1 MAAGRGRLLRETA
14 ISITKPLRE
23 GSPKSDS
30 GSLPSLAESFVGTE
44 RFLVQRRIGAGAF
57 GVVYEAFD
65 RHERA
70 AVALKVLRFGEA
82 DALYRFKKGFRSLAD
97 LRHPNLVEFY
107 ELHNQGGYWFFSM
120 ELIPGQD
127 FHEALWR
134 TGERP
139 SFDRV
144 RLVTLQLAR
153 GLHAVHESGRLHR
166 DIKPPNVLV
175 TIEDRVKLLDFG
187 LVAELEVGRRPTGAS
202 VQMIGTP
209 AYMAP
214 ELANGDP
221 GSPAADWYSVGVML
235 YQSLAGELPFGGSLV
250 QIMTGKQRGRPR
262 HDLRRLVPDVPE
274 DLEDLCQRLLHP
286 LPESRPSGDEVLEIL
301 EQILPQAAFEAEPTE
316 VLTLTDEMLAELRP
330 GAEESEGGT
339 SVVALGALAGGSS
352 SAITRSGSRSGAR
365 SSGARRRVPRRHEG
379 SGPHHDRSPFV
390 GRRELVGQL
399 AEAFEASER
408 SPVLVYLKGPSGI
421 GKSALVRHFL
431 AMVEEREERA
441 VALYGRCYLQE
452 SVPYKA
458 LDSLIDALAR
468 LLSTFGDEEVEPLL
482 PPQLPALVRLF
493 PVLLRVSAVASAAR
507 AGSGAEVSPQVLRKR
522 AVSALRELLIG
533 LSKRHTLV
541 LAIDDLQWG
550 DPDSLAL
557 LEDLFKSAQLPPFL
571 FIGTFRSE
579 DEASS
584 PFLRALTR
592 LKPKLRERM
601 GFFELAVDKLSAEDS
616 RDLISVLLMEDELP
630 PERIEE
636 LLRDA
641 AGSPLYLWELAQWAA
656 GEHPVSPPTGFVH
669 AVHGG
674 AAAETTD
681 GGGEPA
687 QTEVRLRDLIL
698 ARIGLLGA
706 PARRLL
712 EVVAVAGKPIEL
724 SIAREAAALG
734 AESLAAMAELRTHRL
749 LRVSAGKHREEAE
762 TYHDRVRESVV
773 QALSRAALGERH
785 RQLALAL
792 ESSGRGD
799 PETIAVHFQ
808 ATAEEEKAR
817 SYVVSAA
824 ERAEQTLAFERAAR
838 LYRLALDLLPP
849 SSEER
854 PELQVHLARALG
866 NAGRS
871 RDAADTY
878 LKAVGES
885 GIGDPFDMQRHAAEK
900 LLISGH
906 YDRGLAVLRHVL
918 RTVSLEVDHDSWRS
932 LLRLWLLRLR
942 LRLRGFAFV
951 EKEESQ
957 IPAEVLRK
965 IDVCW
970 TTEVGLCLV
979 DVLRAAEFH
988 ARHLLL
994 ALEAGEPQRIA
1005 RGLAMEVFFG
1015 AMEGLDARGALEMA
1029 REMAGRVEG
1038 HYASSLTEMAAG
1050 MVACSRGE
1058 WRRAQRRLARAEEQL
1073 RENRVGVA
1081 WELDTVRQ
1089 FGALAAI
1096 HLGRWQELF
1105 ADLPRLL
1112 EVARAQ
1118 GDVFLEVHLHQ
1129 WVESFRDLVEDRPEE
1144 AQKALDLSAGG
1155 WSRQGFHYQHFGR
1168 LVAEARVAL
1177 YTGDAQLAWDLV
1189 EQAWPDLVGSM
1200 IQRIEMVLVQS
1211 WDLRGRCA
1219 LAAAASAEGGRARR
1233 RLLGQAEQAARR
1245 IGQAR
1250 SSWARALQDAL
1261 LAGIRLERGDKAGAR
1276 RHLEAAEPAFAASEM
1291 SVHLGVVRLRLAKLA
1306 GVGYEAADAELRDL
1320 GVVRPEGM
1328 AAILMPG
1335 SW

>member
-1 MAAGRGRLLRETA
+1 LPG
-14 ISITKPLRE
+14 S
-23 GSPKSDS
+23 SPKSDG
-30 GSLPSLAESFVGTE
+30 GSLPTLAESFVGTE
-44 RFLVQRRIGAGAF
+44 RFLVQRRVGAGAF

-70 AVALKVLRFGEA
+70 TVALKVLRFGEA
-82 DALYRFKKGFRSLAD
+82 DSLYRFKKGFRSLAD
-97 LRHPNLVEFY
+97 LRHPNLIELY
-107 ELHNQGGYWFFSM
+107 ELHNHSGYWFFSM
-120 ELIPGQD
+120 EMIAGQD

-134 TGERP
+134 GGERP

-144 RLVTLQLAR
+144 RLVILQLAR

-175 TIEDRVKLLDFG
+175 TLDDRVKLLDFG
-187 LVAELEVGRRPTGAS
+187 LVAELEVGRRPAGVS

-235 YQSLAGELPFGGSLV
+235 YQALAGELPFGGSLV
-250 QIMTGKQRGRPR
+250 QILSSKQRGRPKQE
-262 HDLRRLVPDVPE
+262 LRRLLPEVPE
-274 DLEDLCQRLLHP
+274 DLEELCQRLLHP
-286 LPESRPSGDEVLEIL
+286 LPESRPAGEEVLEIL
-301 EQILPQAAFEAEPTE
+301 EQQLLPRTPFEAEPTE
-316 VLTLTDEMLAELRP
+316 IFTLTDAQLAELGRP
-330 GAEESEGGT
+330 PETGDGTGAAGTGTSAIQLAGGT
-339 SVVALGALAGGSS
+339 SAVALGLFSSTTLGSS
-352 SAITRSGSRSGAR
+352 R
-365 SSGARRRVPRRHEG
+365 SSAARRRNLRRQEG
-379 SGPHHDRSPFV
+379 SGPNADRSPFV
-390 GRRELVGQL
+390 GRRDLVGSL
-399 AEAFEASER
+399 AEAFDDSQAG
-408 SPVLVYLKGPSGI
+408 PVLAYLKGPSGI
-421 GKSALVRHFL
+421 GKSALLRHFL
-431 AMVEEREERA
+431 ALVEERDERA

-468 LLSTFGDEEVEPLL
+468 LLSTFGDEEVEALL
-482 PPQLPALVRLF
+482 PAQLSALARLF
-493 PVLLRVSAVASAAR
+493 PVLLRVGAVASAVRTAS
-507 AGSGAEVSPQVLRKR
+507 AGAEISPQVLRKR

-533 LSKRHTLV
+533 LGRRHTLI

-550 DPDSLAL
+550 DPDSMML
-557 LEDLFKSAQLPPFL
+557 LDELFKSKPLPPLL
-571 FIGTFRSE
+571 FIGTYRSE
-579 DEASS
+579 DEGTS
-584 PFLRALTR
+584 PFLKAMAR
-592 LKPKLRERM
+592 LKGKLPER
-601 GFFELAVDKLSAEDS
+601 GIGLYELAVDKLSADDS
-616 RDLISVLLMEDELP
+616 RELIEVLLEEEQLA
-630 PERIEE
+630 PERIES

-641 AGSPLYLWELAQWAA
+641 AGSPLYLWELARWAV
-656 GEHPVSPPTGFVH
+656 GEHPAALLPGFEH
-669 AVHGG
+669 P
-674 AAAETTD
+674 AAEP
-681 GGGEPA
+681 GP
-687 QTEVRLRDLIL
+687 TEVRLRDLIL
-698 ARIGLLGA
+698 ARIGLLGPA
-706 PARRLL
+706 ARRLL
-712 EVVAVAGKPIEL
+712 EVVSVAGKPIEL
-724 SIAREAAALG
+724 GIAREAAALA
-734 AESLAAMAELRTHRL
+734 AESLAVMAELRTHRL
-749 LRVSAGKHREEAE
+749 LRSSAVGGREEVE
-762 TYHDRVRESVV
+762 TYHDRVREAVV
-773 QALSRAALGERH
+773 QSLSRAALAERH

-799 PETIAVHFQ
+799 PETIAIHFQ

-817 SYVVSAA
+817 RYVVTAA
-824 ERAEQTLAFERAAR
+824 ERAETTLAFERAAR

-849 SSEER
+849 ASDER
-854 PELQVHLARALG
+854 SALQMHLARALG

-885 GIGDPFDMQRHAAEK
+885 GVGDPFEMQRQAAEK

-906 YDRGLAVLRHVL
+906 YDRGLAILRHIL
-918 RTVSLEVDHDSWRS
+918 RTVGLEIDGDNWRS

-942 LRLRGFAFV
+942 LRFRGVDFKPRA
-951 EKEESQ
+951 ESE

-994 ALEAGEPQRIA
+994 ALDAGEPQRIA

-1015 AMEGLDARGALEMA
+1015 AMEGLDGAEALEVA

-1038 HYASSLTEMAAG
+1038 HYAASLTEMAAG

-1058 WRRAQRRLARAEEQL
+1058 WRRAQRRLARAEDQL

-1089 FGALAAI
+1089 FGALAAL

-1105 ADLPRLL
+1105 TDLPRLL
-1112 EVARAQ
+1112 ELARQQ
-1118 GDVFLEVHLHQ
+1118 GDVYLEVHLHQ
-1129 WVESFRDLVEDRPEE
+1129 WVESLRDLVEDRPEE
-1144 AQKALDLSAGG
+1144 AQQALDRTAGG

-1168 LVAEARVAL
+1168 LMAETRVAL
-1177 YTGDAQLAWDLV
+1177 YTGDGQLAWDLL
-1189 EQAWPDLVGSM
+1189 EQAWPDLVRSM

-1219 LAAAASAEGGRARR
+1219 LAAAVAARGPAR
-1233 RLLGQAEQAARR
+1233 KRLLAEAEKAVRR
-1245 IGQAR
+1245 IGAAR
-1250 SSWARALQDAL
+1250 SSWAQALQEAL
-1261 LAGIRLERGDKAGAR
+1261 SAGISLERGNREGAR
-1276 RHLEAAEPAFAASEM
+1276 RHLEASEPAFAASEM
-1291 SVHLGVVRLRLAKLA
+1291 SLHLGVVRLRLAKLT
-1306 GVGYEAADAELRDL
+1306 GQGYELADAELRDL
-1320 GVVRPEGM
+1320 GLVRPEGM
-1328 AAILMPG
+1328 AAILVPG

>member
-1 MAAGRGRLLRETA
+1 M
-14 ISITKPLRE
+14 
-23 GSPKSDS
+23 
-30 GSLPSLAESFVGTE
+30 
-44 RFLVQRRIGAGAF
+44 QRRIGAGAF
-57 GVVYEAFD
+57 GVVYEAYD

-70 AVALKVLRFGEA
+70 PVALKVLRFGEA

-107 ELHNQGGYWFFSM
+107 QLHHQDGYWFFSM
-120 ELIPGQD
+120 ELIDGLD
-127 FHEALWR
+127 FQEALWR
-134 TGERP
+134 GGERP
-139 SFDRV
+139 TYERI

-153 GLHAVHESGRLHR
+153 GLQAVHESGRLHR

-175 TIEDRVKLLDFG
+175 TAEDRVKLLDFG
-187 LVAELEVGRRPTGAS
+187 LVAELEVGRRPAGAS

-235 YQSLAGELPFGGSLV
+235 YQAVAGELPFGGSLI
-250 QIMTGKQRGRPR
+250 QILTHKQRGRPR
-262 HDLRRLVPDVPE
+262 HDLRRLVPEVPD
-274 DLEDLCQRLLHP
+274 DLEELCHRLLHP
-286 LPESRPSGDEVLEIL
+286 LPESRPGGEEVLELL
-301 EQILPQAAFEAEPTE
+301 EQQVPATQFTAEPTE
-316 VLTLTDEMLAELRP
+316 VLTLTDAQLAELGRP
-330 GAEESEGGT
+330 PLDDGDGTGTSALVSLAGGT
-339 SVVALGALAGGSS
+339 SSVATGLFS
-352 SAITRSGSRSGAR
+352 SASVSRSGSRSSA
-365 SSGARRRVPRRHEG
+365 ARRRALPRQEG
-379 SGPHHDRSPFV
+379 SGPSGERSPFV

-399 AEAFEASER
+399 AEAYEESER
-408 SPVLVYLKGPSGI
+408 RPVLVYLKGPSGI
-421 GKSALVRHFL
+421 GKSALLRYFL
-431 AMVEEREERA
+431 GLAEERDERA

-468 LLSTFGDEEVEPLL
+468 LLSTCSDDEVEALL

-493 PVLLRVSAVASAAR
+493 PVLLRVGAVAAAVR
-507 AGSGAEVSPQVLRKR
+507 ASSTASEVSPQVLRKR
-522 AVSALRELLIG
+522 AVTALRELLAG
-533 LSKRHTLV
+533 LSRRHTLV
-541 LAIDDLQWG
+541 MAIDDLQWG
-550 DPDSLAL
+550 DPDSLVL
-557 LEDLFKSAQLPPFL
+557 LDELFKSAALPPFL

-579 DEASS
+579 DEKTS
-584 PFLRALTR
+584 PFLRALARFKER
-592 LKPKLRERM
+592 LGDRGI
-601 GFFELAVDKLSAEDS
+601 GFYELEVDKLSPQDS
-616 RDLISVLLMEDELP
+616 RDLIAVLLAQEELAAD
-630 PERIEE
+630 RIDE

-641 AGSPLYLWELAQWAA
+641 AGSPLYLWELARWAV
-656 GEHPVSPPTGFVH
+656 GEHPATLRQGFES
-669 AVHGG
+669 GG
-674 AAAETTD
+674 P
-681 GGGEPA
+681 EPGT
-687 QTEVRLRDLIL
+687 TEVRLRDLIL
-698 ARIGLLGA
+698 ARTGTLSPA
-706 PARRLL
+706 ARRLL

-724 SIAREAAALG
+724 GIAREAAALAG
-734 AESLAAMAELRTHRL
+734 ESLAVMAELRSHRL
-749 LRVSAGKHREEAE
+749 LRFSAGTDRDEVE
-762 TYHDRVRESVV
+762 TYHDRVREAVV
-773 QALSRAALGERH
+773 QSLSRAALAERH

-799 PETIAVHFQ
+799 PETIAIHFQ

-817 SYVVSAA
+817 RYVVTAA
-824 ERAEQTLAFERAAR
+824 QRAEATLAFERAAR

-849 SSEER
+849 ASEDR
-854 PELQVHLARALG
+854 SDLQVHLARALG

-885 GIGDPFDMQRHAAEK
+885 GVVDPFDMQRHAAEK

-906 YDRGLAVLRHVL
+906 IDRGLAVLRHVL
-918 RTVSLEVDHDSWRS
+918 RTVELEVDGESWQS

-942 LRLRGFAFV
+942 LRFRGFAFV
-951 EKEESQ
+951 IRQEAEV
-957 IPAEVLRK
+957 PAEVLRK

-994 ALEAGEPQRIA
+994 ALDAGEPQRIA

-1015 AMEGLDARGALEMA
+1015 AMEGLDAAAALEKA

-1038 HYASSLTEMAAG
+1038 HYAASLTEMAAG

-1058 WRRAQRRLARAEEQL
+1058 WRRAQRRLARAEDQL
-1073 RENRVGVA
+1073 RENRVGVT

-1089 FGALAAI
+1089 FSALALL
-1096 HLGRWQELF
+1096 HLGRFQELF
-1105 ADLPRLL
+1105 VDLPRLL
-1112 EVARAQ
+1112 ELARQQ
-1118 GDVFLEVHLHQ
+1118 GDIYLEVHLHQ
-1129 WVESFRDLVEDRPEE
+1129 WVESLRDLAEDRPEE
-1144 AQKALDLSAGG
+1144 AQKALDLTAGG

-1177 YTGDAQLAWDLV
+1177 YCGDAQLAWDLV
-1189 EQAWPDLVGSM
+1189 EQAWPELVRSM

-1219 LAAAASAEGGRARR
+1219 LAAATQETGKNKK
-1233 RLLGQAEQAARR
+1233 RLLREAEKAARR
-1245 IGQAR
+1245 IGAAR
-1250 SSWARALQDAL
+1250 SSWAQALQDVL
-1261 LAGIRLERGDKAGAR
+1261 LAGIRLEEGDRAAAR

-1291 SVHLGVVRLRLAKLA
+1291 SLHVGIVRLRLAQLI
-1306 GVGYEAADAELRDL
+1306 GQGYELADAELRDL
-1320 GVVRPEGM
+1320 GLVRPEGM
-1328 AAILMPG
+1328 AAILLPG

>member
-1 MAAGRGRLLRETA
+1 M
-14 ISITKPLRE
+14 
-23 GSPKSDS
+23 
-30 GSLPSLAESFVGTE
+30 SLPSLAESFVGTE
-44 RFLVQRRIGAGAF
+44 RFLVQRRVGAGAF

-70 AVALKVLRFGEA
+70 PVALKVLRFGEA

-107 ELHNQGGYWFFSM
+107 ELHHQDGYWFFSM
-120 ELIPGQD
+120 ELIAGQD
-127 FHEALWR
+127 FHESLWR
-134 TGERP
+134 GGERP
-139 SFDRV
+139 SYDRV
-144 RLVTLQLAR
+144 RLTTLQLAR

-175 TIEDRVKLLDFG
+175 TADDCVKLLDFG
-187 LVAELEVGRRPTGAS
+187 LVAELEVGRRPTGVS
-202 VQMIGTP
+202 IQMIGTP

-235 YQSLAGELPFGGSLV
+235 YQALVGELPFGGSLI
-250 QIMTGKQRGRPR
+250 QILSSKQRGRPR
-262 HDLRRLVPDVPE
+262 QDIRQRVPDVPE
-274 DLEDLCQRLLHP
+274 DLEELCHRLLHP
-286 LPESRPSGDEVLEIL
+286 VPESRPTGEEVLEAL
-301 EQILPQAAFEAEPTE
+301 ERTLPASFTAEPTE
-316 VLTLTDEMLAELRP
+316 VLNLTESQLQELR
-330 GAEESEGGT
+330 GGGVGEGSGTSAVVALSGGT
-339 SVVALGALAGGSS
+339 SSVAAGLISAALSSSLRSGALMGSS
-352 SAITRSGSRSGAR
+352 LRSGSRSSAV
-365 SSGARRRVPRRHEG
+365 RRRELRRQEG
-379 SGPHHDRSPFV
+379 SGPSSERSPFV

-399 AEAFEASER
+399 AEAFEDSQQA
-408 SPVLVYLKGPSGI
+408 PVLVYIKGPSGI
-421 GKSALVRHFL
+421 GKSALLRHFL
-431 AMVEEREERA
+431 AMVEERDERA
-441 VALYGRCYLQE
+441 AALYGRCYLQE

-468 LLSTFGDEEVEPLL
+468 LLSTFADDEVEPLL
-482 PPQLPALVRLF
+482 PSQLPALVRLF
-493 PVLLRVSAVASAAR
+493 PVLLRVGAVATAVRVAG
-507 AGSGAEVSPQVLRKR
+507 AGSAEAAPQVLRKR
-522 AVSALRELLIG
+522 AVSALRELLVG
-533 LSKRHTLV
+533 LSRRHTLV

-550 DPDSLAL
+550 DPDSLIL
-557 LEDLFKSAQLPPFL
+557 LDELFKSDLPPFL
-571 FIGTFRSE
+571 FIGTYRSE
-579 DEASS
+579 DEGTS
-584 PFLRALTR
+584 PFLRALNR
-592 LKPKLRERM
+592 MRSHLPER
-601 GFFELAVDKLSAEDS
+601 GIGLFELEVDKLSAEDS
-616 RDLISVLLMEDELP
+616 RELIGVLLAEEHLA
-630 PERIEE
+630 PERAEE

-641 AGSPLYLWELAQWAA
+641 AGSPLYLWELARWAA
-656 GEHPVSPPTGFVH
+656 GEHPATRKQEYEGRP
-669 AVHGG
+669 
-674 AAAETTD
+674 
-681 GGGEPA
+681 EPG
-687 QTEVRLRDLIL
+687 QTEIRLRDLIL
-698 ARIGLLGA
+698 ARVGLITPA
-706 PARRLL
+706 ARRLL

-724 SIAREAAALG
+724 AIAREAAALA
-734 AESLAAMAELRTHRL
+734 AESLTVMSELRNHRL
-749 LRVSAGKHREEAE
+749 LRFSTGTDREEVE

-773 QALSRAALGERH
+773 QSLSRAALAERH

-799 PETIAVHFQ
+799 PETIAIHFQ

-817 SYVVSAA
+817 RYVVSAA
-824 ERAEQTLAFERAAR
+824 ERAELSLAFERAAR

-849 SSEER
+849 DSDER
-854 PELQVHLARALG
+854 PDLQVHLARALG

-885 GIGDPFDMQRHAAEK
+885 GVVDPFDMQRHAAEK

-906 YDRGLAVLRHVL
+906 IDRGLAVLRHVL
-918 RTVSLEVDHDSWRS
+918 RTVDLKLEGESWQS
-932 LLRLWLLRLR
+932 LLRLWMLRLR
-942 LRLRGFAFV
+942 LRLRGTEFV
-951 EKEESQ
+951 EKKESE
-957 IPAEVLRK
+957 IPPEVLRK

-970 TTEVGLCLV
+970 TVEVGLCLV

-1015 AMEGLDARGALEMA
+1015 AMEGLDAAEVLERA

-1038 HYASSLTEMAAG
+1038 HYAASLTEMAAG

-1073 RENRVGVA
+1073 RENRVGVV

-1089 FGALAAI
+1089 FGALALL

-1105 ADLPRLL
+1105 VGLPRLL
-1112 EVARAQ
+1112 EQARAQ
-1118 GDVFLEVHLHQ
+1118 GDVYLEVHLHQ
-1129 WVESFRDLVEDRPEE
+1129 WVASLRDLIEDRPEV
-1144 AQKALDLSAGG
+1144 AQQALDQTAGG

-1189 EQAWPDLVGSM
+1189 EQAWPDLAGSM

-1219 LAAAASAEGGRARR
+1219 LAAAAESRDRRTRR
-1233 RLLGQAEQAARR
+1233 RLLAEAEKAVRR
-1245 IGQAR
+1245 IGAAR
-1250 SSWARALQDAL
+1250 SSWAQALQQSI
-1261 LAGIRLERGDKAGAR
+1261 LAGIRLESGDREAAR

-1291 SVHLGVVRLRLAKLA
+1291 IVHAGIVRLRLAKLT
-1306 GVGYEAADAELRDL
+1306 GRGYDLADAELRDL
-1320 GVVRPEGM
+1320 GLVRPEGM
-1328 AAILMPG
+1328 AAILLPG

>member
-1 MAAGRGRLLRETA
+1 LRFIREKA
-14 ISITKPLRE
+14 ISITKPL
-23 GSPKSDS
+23 PDTPVIPAPSDS
-30 GSLPSLAESFVGTE
+30 GALPSLAESFVGTE

-120 ELIPGQD
+120 EMIPGLD
-127 FHEALWR
+127 YHEALWR
-134 TGERP
+134 SGERP
-139 SFDRV
+139 SYDRI

-175 TIEDRVKLLDFG
+175 TLEDRVKLLDFG

-214 ELANGDP
+214 ELASGDP
-221 GSPAADWYSVGVML
+221 GSPAADWYSVGIML
-235 YQSLAGELPFGGSLV
+235 YQAIAGELPFGGSLL
-250 QIMTGKQRGRPR
+250 QILTGKQRGRPR
-262 HDLRRLVPDVPE
+262 QELRRVLPELPD
-274 DLEDLCQRLLHP
+274 DLEELCQRLLHP
-286 LPESRPSGDEVLEIL
+286 QPESRPSGEEVLEIL
-301 EQILPQAAFEAEPTE
+301 EQVMPQGAFEAEPTE
-316 VLTLTDEMLAELRP
+316 VMTFTDEQLAELRP
-330 GAEESEGGT
+330 GREDGGLEGGGT
-339 SVVALGALAGGSS
+339 GGISTASIPASLFGSASS
-352 SAITRSGSRSGAR
+352 SRSGSRS
-365 SSGARRRVPRRHEG
+365 SGARGSGSRGLRRRAMRRQEG
-379 SGPHHDRSPFV
+379 SGPHGDRSPFV
-390 GRRELVGQL
+390 GRRELVGRL
-399 AEAFEASER
+399 AEAYADSEKG
-408 SPVLVYLKGPSGI
+408 PVLVYLKGPSGI
-421 GKSALVRHFL
+421 GKSALLRHFL
-431 AMVEEREERA
+431 AMVEDRDERA

-458 LDSLIDALAR
+458 LDSLIDSLAR
-468 LLSTFGDEEVEPLL
+468 FLATFADDEVEPLL
-482 PPQLPALVRLF
+482 PPQLPALARLF
-493 PVLLRVSAVASAAR
+493 PVLQRVGAVAQAVRAASAA
-507 AGSGAEVSPQVLRKR
+507 GEVSPQVLRKR
-522 AVSALRELLIG
+522 AVTALRELLAA
-533 LSKRHTLV
+533 LARRHTVV

-557 LEDLFKSAQLPPFL
+557 LEDLFKSPQLPPFL
-571 FIGTFRSE
+571 FVGTFRSE
-579 DEASS
+579 DEATS

-592 LKPKLRERM
+592 LKAKLKER
-601 GFFELAVDKLSAEDS
+601 GIGLHELAVDKLSAEDS
-616 RDLISVLLMEDELP
+616 RDLISVLLVEDELT

-656 GEHPVSPPTGFVH
+656 GEHPATPQPVRLHP
-669 AVHGG
+669 GG
-674 AAAETTD
+674 LEEA
-681 GGGEPA
+681 GH
-687 QTEVRLRDLIL
+687 TEVRLRDLIL
-698 ARIGLLGA
+698 ARISQLS
-706 PARRLL
+706 PPSRRLL

-724 SIAREAAALG
+724 AIAREAAALG
-734 AESLAAMAELRTHRL
+734 TESLAVMAELRTHRL
-749 LRVSAGKHREEAE
+749 LRVSAGKHHEEAE

-799 PETIAVHFQ
+799 PETIAIHFQ

-817 SYVVSAA
+817 RYVVTAA

-838 LYRLALDLLPP
+838 LYRLAIDLLPP

-885 GIGDPFDMQRHAAEK
+885 GVGDPFDMQRHAAEK

-918 RTVSLEVDHDSWRS
+918 RTVDLEVDHTSWQS

-951 EKEESQ
+951 PKEESQ
-957 IPAEVLRK
+957 VPAEVLRK

-994 ALEAGEPQRIA
+994 ALDAGESQRIA

-1015 AMEGLDARGALEMA
+1015 ATEGLDAGGALEMA
-1029 REMAGRVEG
+1029 RDLAGRVEG

-1058 WRRAQRRLARAEEQL
+1058 WRRARRRLARAEEQL

-1089 FGALAAI
+1089 FSALAAI
-1096 HLGRWQELF
+1096 HLGHWQELF

-1112 EVARAQ
+1112 ELARQQ
-1118 GDVFLEVHLHQ
+1118 GDVYLEVHLHQ
-1129 WVESFRDLVEDRPEE
+1129 WIESFRDLVEDRPEE
-1144 AQKALDLSAGG
+1144 AQKALDLTAGG

-1177 YTGDAQLAWDLV
+1177 YTGDPQLAWDLV
-1189 EQAWPDLVGSM
+1189 EQAWPDLVRSM
-1200 IQRIEMVLVQS
+1200 IQRIEMVMVQS

-1219 LAAAASAEGGRARR
+1219 LAAAAAATGRSRK
-1233 RLLGQAEQAARR
+1233 RLLRQAEQAARR
-1245 IGQAR
+1245 IGDAR

-1261 LAGIRLERGDKAGAR
+1261 TAGIRLERGDREGAR
-1276 RHLEAAEPAFAASEM
+1276 RHLAAAEPAFAASEM
-1291 SVHLGVVRLRLAKLA
+1291 AVHLAILRLRQAKLS
-1306 GVGYEAADAELRDL
+1306 GEGYAAADAELRDL
-1320 GVVRPEGM
+1320 GVARPEGM